1 MPTKLNYAA
10 SSLSLEALHLHFN
23 RLDVYQVSENSCSV
37 GCVIK
42 QQYGSF
48 SLRTF
53 RVDAYSPSNHCLLTV
68 SQKDRKYFRNNGYE
82 YSWMR
87 IILATK
93 DIDGYRYIAAS
104 YGN

>member
-1 MPTKLNYAA
+1 MSDGT
-10 SSLSLEALHLHFN
+10 F
-23 RLDVYQVSENSCSV
+23 SV

-53 RVDAYSPSNHCLLTV
+53 KIDSSSQGSHCVLTV
-68 SQKDRKYFRNNGYE
+68 SQKDKKYFRNNGYE
-82 YSWMR
+82 YTWMR

-104 YGN
+104 YAK